1 MCLSDK
7 YPTQYDLKPIILDE
21 PTSLS
26 ITDLE
31 QRALNAVDLVE
42 KISEPINHFSLARG
56 AVRAVAFVARA
67 RRGAAK

>member
-1 MCLSDK
+1 MCQSDL
-7 YPTQYDLKPIILDE
+7 YPTEYNLRPIVLDE
-21 PTSLS
+21 PSSLS

-42 KISEPINHFSLARG
+42 KISEPVNRFSLARG

-67 RRGAAK
+67 RRGAK